1 MLAGAITA
9 AVVTAVVAMVLTLLT
24 ARNASPV
31 ATTVSRSASPTSP
44 EPSSPAPDPSP
55 EPSVPS
61 VATASEAPSPP
72 KIATSSARLE
82 DVQTEQIIPTSLTVD
97 AMGVAGSPIDP
108 VGVDP
113 DGKMTVPVDISR
125 IGWYEYGPAPGD
137 DAGSAVLTAHIDS
150 RTQGK
155 GVFYH
160 LDALEAGDIVEVDM
174 NDGTTRAFVVDEIR
188 QIPKVE
194 LPTGDLFRRDGD
206 PRLALITCGGQ
217 FDEASRHYLDNL
229 VVLATPTG

>member
-24 ARNASPV
+24 ARHASPV

-44 EPSSPAPDPSP
+44 EPSPPAPDPSP

-61 VATASEAPSPP
+61 VATASESPSPP

-160 LDALEAGDIVEVDM
+160 LDALEAGAIVEVDM
-174 NDGTTRAFVVDEIR
+174 SDGTTRAFVVDEIR
-188 QIPKVE
+188 QIPKVD
-194 LPTGDLFRRDGD
+194 LPTGDIFRRDGD
-206 PRLALITCGGQ
+206 PRLALITCGGE
-217 FDEASRHYLDNL
+217 FDPSSRHYRDNI
-229 VVLATPTG
+229 VVFATPTG